1 MKEVLQISSVPAKA
15 STSYNKPIR
24 TGGKIQQLL
33 IGSCVLILGIILYYF
48 FRSAEH
54 TYFLKFLSINPHRH
68 KILLPAFV
76 SLGNSLPTFIHVL
89 AFSLMT
95 AAFVASRRK
104 GYAIVCL
111 VWFAIDVLFE
121 LGQRFGDMIIPVIPS
136 WFSNFLFLENTG
148 DYFLLGRFD
157 YLDLLSIALG
167 SVTAYMILIKTKGE
181 EEGENES

>member
-1 MKEVLQISSVPAKA
+1 MKEVFQISSVPAKA
-15 STSYNKPIR
+15 SPSYNKAISTGFNIR
-24 TGGKIQQLL
+24 QLL
-33 IGSCVLILGIILYYF
+33 IGSCVLILGILLYYF

-54 TYFLKFLSINPHRH
+54 TYFLKFLSINHNRH

-76 SLGNSLPTFIHVL
+76 SFGNSLPTFIHVL

-95 AAFVASRRK
+95 AAFVARRRK

-111 VWFAIDVLFE
+111 FWFAIDVLFE
-121 LGQRFGDMIIPVIPS
+121 LGQSFGDMIIPAIPS

-148 DYFLLGRFD
+148 DYFLHGRFD

-167 SVTAYMILIKTKGE
+167 SLAAYIILIKTKGE
-181 EEGENES
+181 EEGGK